1 MAKSK
6 NIAKQAVIR
15 EIVHRPLALIPCNR
29 TEGKFETTIQGK
41 TITAYFAKKPDE
53 NVLKLVKTILI
64 DSHTS
69 NHVSLNQ
76 S

>member
-1 MAKSK
+1 MTKSK
-6 NIAKQAVIR
+6 NMAKQAMAR
-15 EIVHRPLALIPCNR
+15 EIVHSPLALTPCNKA
-29 TEGKFETTIQGK
+29 EGKFETTIQGK

-53 NVLKLVKTILI
+53 NVLRLVKTILI

-69 NHVSLNQ
+69 NHVSLSQ